1 MNELGEAASQ
11 SRGRNVRKTVDKR
24 DKTTGGGTVVE
35 GCAWKIGQRGGKI
48 EKRKEKREEKK
59 AAERV
64 KSPRVVRS
72 KHHRA
77 IWSEEGNAGF
87 LPLEPVFPR
96 GWKNMAAIKRARVSS
111 LLTGDAVISKKEI
124 FTIVFGEELCVFFLF
139 TFFR

>member
-1 MNELGEAASQ
+1 MEEPWTE
-11 SRGRNVRKTVDKR
+11 GR
-24 DKTTGGGTVVE
+24 VE